1 MDVGLDGIDPA
12 CLGPGSVLCDPAF
25 PLTPAAKVRSTQTFF
40 THRSVSTFDRS
51 PFQLTGVLF
60 LYGMAPQIRAE
71 IFVLADVRVPILA
84 GTTVGL
90 HFNGARCEASV
101 SSLVSSLDATTG
113 ETVKVRAASCDLFS
127 PVPRFQRLIAPPFD

>member
-25 PLTPAAKVRSTQTFF
+25 PLTPAAK
-40 THRSVSTFDRS
+40 
-51 PFQLTGVLF
+51 
-60 LYGMAPQIRAE
+60 IRAE
-71 IFVLADVRVPILA
+71 VFALADVRVPILA